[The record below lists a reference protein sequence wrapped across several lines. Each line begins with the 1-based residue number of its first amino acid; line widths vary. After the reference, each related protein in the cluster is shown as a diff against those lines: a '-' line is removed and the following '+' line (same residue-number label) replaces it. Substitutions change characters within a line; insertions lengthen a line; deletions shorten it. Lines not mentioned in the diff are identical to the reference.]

1 MNQPK
6 TNEREGP
13 SPTTPCHHA
22 LQQIGRH
29 HPYHQQAL
37 VQYTSRS
44 ICNIA
49 LERAVQMMVILS
61 QLGDLIAKYSSIA
74 VMVGC

>member
-1 MNQPK
+1 MQ
-6 TNEREGP
+6 R
-13 SPTTPCHHA
+13 
-22 LQQIGRH
+22 IGRH

-61 QLGDLIAKYSSIA
+61 QFGDLIAKYISIA
-74 VMVGC
+74 VIVGC